1 MIDVRR
7 IVAMQVEMVADWH
20 VDGSLSPFDPSFQ
33 DYKEGWLAIAVR
45 QHRFNYDLWHQE
57 DIARSPDVS
66 DAKIA
71 EVKRAIDR
79 LNQQRNDWIEKIDD
93 WLTSYLEAESIL
105 PAANARLNTE
115 TPGSAVDRLSIMSLR
130 LYHLREQ
137 LERSDVDSSH
147 LEKVNQRIEI
157 CQTQQSDLAN
167 SLSELLEDM
176 LAGRKR
182 HRTYRQFKMY
192 NDPTMNPYLYKRN
205 PTPSS

>member
-1 MIDVRR
+1 MIEVRR
-7 IVAMQVEMVADWH
+7 IVAMQVEMVDYWH
-20 VDGSLSPFDPSFQ
+20 KEGSISPFEPGFQ
-33 DYKEGWLAIAVR
+33 DYQEGWLAIAVR
-45 QHRFNYDLWHQE
+45 QHRYNYDLWHQE

-79 LNQQRNDWIEKIDD
+79 FNQQRNDWIEKIDD
-93 WLTSYLEAESIL
+93 WLTSYLDAESIQ
-105 PAANARLNTE
+105 PNAGARLNTE

-137 LERSDVDSSH
+137 LERSDVDPAH
-147 LEKVNQRIEI
+147 VAKVHQRIEI

-167 SLSELLEDM
+167 SLTELLDDI
-176 LAGRKR
+176 LAGQKR

-205 PTPSS
+205 LAP

>member
-7 IVAMQVEMVADWH
+7 IVAMQVEMVAHWH
-20 VDGSLSPFDPSFQ
+20 VDGSLSPFDPGFN
-33 DYKEGWLAIAVR
+33 DYEEGWLSIAVR

-57 DIARSPDVS
+57 DIARSPDVT

-93 WLTSYLEAESIL
+93 WLTSYFEAESIQ

-157 CQTQQSDLAN
+157 CQSQQGDLAN

-192 NDPTMNPYLYKRN
+192 NDPTMNPYLYKRR
-205 PTPSS
+205 PTT